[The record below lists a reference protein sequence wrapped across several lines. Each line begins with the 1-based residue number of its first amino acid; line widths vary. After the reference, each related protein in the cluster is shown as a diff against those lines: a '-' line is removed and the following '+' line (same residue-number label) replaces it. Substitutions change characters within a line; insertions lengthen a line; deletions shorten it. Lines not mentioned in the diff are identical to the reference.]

1 MMNISVTKTANP
13 KEKPDSAT
21 VPFGVAFTDH
31 MFMMDYNDAGGWHNP
46 RIVPYGD
53 IHLNPGALVF
63 HYGAEVFEGL
73 KAYRAP
79 DGQVQ
84 MFRPDANISRMN
96 DSAERLCLPKL
107 DEEMA
112 LEALKAFVSVE
123 KDWVPEDYGTSLY
136 LRPFLFGTDP
146 DLSLHGI
153 HHAQFMIIACPVG
166 SYYKGGLQP
175 VELLIEKDDVRA
187 VKGGTGYAKCGG
199 NYAAATRAGEKAAEK
214 GYSQVLWLDGVE
226 RKYVEEGG
234 GMNVMF
240 VWNGKL
246 VTPELNGS
254 ILPGVTRRSILA
266 MAQNWGMETVER
278 KISVD
283 ELMEACRKGE
293 VQEAFM
299 CGTAAVVTPIGGFA
313 YGDEKIVVNHN
324 EIGAVT
330 QKIYDEL
337 TGIQWGLKED
347 SFGWT
352 VKVN

>member
-1 MMNISVTKTANP
+1 MMNISVTKTTNP
-13 KEKPDSAT
+13 KAKPDPAT

-31 MFMMDYNDAGGWHNP
+31 MFIMDYDDAAGWHNP
-46 RIVPYGD
+46 RIVPFGD
-53 IHLNPGALVF
+53 IQLNPGALVL

-73 KAYRAP
+73 KAYRTP

-84 MFRPDANISRMN
+84 MFRPDANIDRMN

-107 DEEMA
+107 DKEMA
-112 LEALKAFVSVE
+112 LEALQAFVSVE
-123 KDWVPEDYGTSLY
+123 KDWVPEPYGTSLY

-146 DLSLHGI
+146 DLALHGI
-153 HHAQFMIIACPVG
+153 HQAQFMIIACPVG

-175 VELLIEKDDVRA
+175 VELLIEMDDVRA
-187 VKGGTGYAKCGG
+187 VRGGTGYAKCGG
-199 NYAAATRAGEKAAEK
+199 NYAAATRAGERAAQK
-214 GYSQVLWLDGVE
+214 GYSQVLWVDGVE

-266 MAQNWGMETVER
+266 MAQSWGMETVER
-278 KISVD
+278 KITVE
-283 ELMEACRKGE
+283 ELMEACKNGE

-313 YGDEKIVVNHN
+313 WGDEKVVVNNH
-324 EIGAVT
+324 EIGTMT

-347 SFGWT
+347 AFGWT
-352 VKVN
+352 VKVK

>member
-1 MMNISVTKTANP
+1 MTKINVTKTANP
-13 KEKPDSAT
+13 KTKPDPAT

-31 MFMMDYNDAGGWHNP
+31 MFIMEYNEAGGWHNP
-46 RIVPYGD
+46 RIMPFGN
-53 IHLNPGALVF
+53 IHINPAALVF

-73 KAYRAP
+73 KAYRTP
-79 DGQVQ
+79 DGTVQ
-84 MFRPDANISRMN
+84 MFRPQANIARMN

-112 LEALKAFVSVE
+112 LDALKAFVAME
-123 KDWVPEDYGTSLY
+123 KDWVPEPYGTSLY
-136 LRPFLFGTDP
+136 LRPFLFGTDE

-153 HHAQFMIIACPVG
+153 HHATFMIIACPVG

-175 VELLIEKDDVRA
+175 VELLIEMDDVRA
-187 VKGGTGYAKCGG
+187 VRGGTGYAKCGG
-199 NYAAATRAGEKAAEK
+199 NYAAATRAGERAAEK
-214 GYSQVLWLDGVE
+214 GYSQVLWVDGVE

-240 VWNGKL
+240 VWDGKL

-254 ILPGVTRRSILA
+254 ILPGVTRRSILE
-266 MAQNWGMETVER
+266 MAKSWGMEVVER
-278 KISVD
+278 KITVE
-283 ELMEACRKGE
+283 ELMEGCKSGA

-313 YGDEKIVVNHN
+313 WGDEKVVVNHN
-324 EIGAVT
+324 QIGEMT

-347 SFGWT
+347 TFGWT
-352 VKVN
+352 VKVD

>member
-1 MMNISVTKTANP
+1 MKVQVRKTKNP
-13 KEKPDSAT
+13 KTKPDPSK

-31 MFMMDYNDAGGWHNP
+31 MFLMEYDDEKGWHDA
-46 RIVPYGD
+46 RIVPFD
-53 IHLNPGALVF
+53 HIALSPAAVVF

-73 KAYRAP
+73 KAYRTP

-96 DSAERLCLPKL
+96 DSAERLCLPRL
-107 DEEMA
+107 NEEMVMT
-112 LEALKAFVSVE
+112 ALKLFLSVE
-123 KDWVPEDYGTSLY
+123 KEWVPDQYGTSLY
-136 LRPFLFGTDP
+136 IRPVLFATDE

-153 HHAQFMIIACPVG
+153 HHATFMIIACVVG
-166 SYYKGGLQP
+166 SYYKNGLQP

-187 VKGGTGYAKCGG
+187 VRGGTGYAKCGG
-199 NYAAATRAGEKAAEK
+199 NYAAAARAGEKAEAK
-214 GYSQVLWLDGVE
+214 GYSQVLWVDGVE

-266 MAQNWGMETVER
+266 MAKDWGMRVEER
-278 KISVD
+278 KIAVD
-283 ELMEACRKGE
+283 ELLEACKNGE

-313 YGDEKIVVNHN
+313 WGKENVVVNHN
-324 EIGAVT
+324 KIGEMT
-330 QKIYDEL
+330 RKIYDVL
-337 TGIQWGLKED
+337 TGIQWGMRED
-347 SFGWT
+347 PYGWT
-352 VKVN
+352 VKID

>member
-1 MMNISVTKTANP
+1 MMQIPVTKTTHP
-13 KEKPDSAT
+13 KQKPDPAT

-31 MFMMDYNDAGGWHNP
+31 MFIMDYTDAEGWHNP
-46 RIVPYGD
+46 RIVPFGD
-53 IHLNPGALVF
+53 ISLNPGALVF

-73 KAYRAP
+73 KAYRTP
-79 DGQVQ
+79 SGEVQ
-84 MFRPDANISRMN
+84 LFRPDANIARMN

-107 DEEMA
+107 DEQMA
-112 LEALKAFVSVE
+112 MDALKAFVSVE
-123 KDWVPEDYGTSLY
+123 KDWVPEPYGTSLY
-136 LRPFLFGTDP
+136 IRPFLFGTDP

-153 HHAQFMIIACPVG
+153 HQATFMIIACPVG
-166 SYYKGGLQP
+166 SYYKSGLKP
-175 VELLIEKDDVRA
+175 VELLIEQEDVRA

-199 NYAAATRAGEKAAEK
+199 NYAAATRAAERAEKK
-214 GYSQVLWLDGVE
+214 GYSQVLWVDGAE

-240 VWNGKL
+240 VWKGKL

-266 MAQNWGMETVER
+266 MAKSWGMETVER
-278 KISVD
+278 KIGVQ
-283 ELMEACRKGE
+283 ELMDACRTGE
-293 VQEAFM
+293 VEEAFM

-313 YGDEKIVVNHN
+313 HGDDKITVNHN
-324 EIGAVT
+324 EIGKVT

-352 VKVN
+352 VKVE